1 MHLLSR
7 LGLAACLLV
16 RTAAP
21 SFGVEPP
28 KPFDVKAIDAYLAG
42 QVKSEGFVGL
52 SVVLMKDGRM
62 VLAKGYGKASV
73 KSGAEVGTKTM
84 FGAGSI
90 TKQFVCVCVLLLA
103 EEGKLSVQDKVAKY
117 YPDLARSTDVTLYD
131 LMTHVSGYRDYAP
144 LDFMPPRMAKPIAP
158 DKLIREHAFGKLDFE
173 PGTRWSYSNTGYII
187 LGRVVEKVSGKPL
200 RQFLAE
206 RIFQPIGM
214 KNAAFD
220 PPQDLPGLAAGH
232 ISFAL
237 GEPEIAPWE
246 ADGWNHAAGGLFTT
260 PSDLGKWNLALMEGK
275 LLKPESFR
283 LMTTPRKLADGRT
296 EDYGCGLR
304 IVHRDGEMILR
315 HGGSISGF
323 LASTAM
329 IPRTKSAV
337 ILMTNCDHLNLK
349 ALNDVILT
357 RLLKA
362 GEVSEVPT
370 IRGPGAKETAL
381 ALLHQFQS
389 GKVERANL
397 GEDFNLFLTPK
408 RVEEAKERLKALGEP
423 TTVEVDSVAERGGME
438 EALIFFTFKSRK
450 VKAYLSRTP
459 DGKIQQFLLYKR

>member
-1 MHLLSR
+1 MQMLSR
-7 LGLAACLLV
+7 LCFAAWLLA
-16 RTAAP
+16 RTTSLSVCA
-21 SFGVEPP
+21 EPP
-28 KPFDVKAIDAYLAG
+28 KSFDIKAIDAYLAS
-42 QVKSEGFVGL
+42 QVKTEGFVGL
-52 SVVLMKDGRM
+52 SAVVMKDGKM
-62 VLAKGYGKASV
+62 VLAKSYGKASV
-73 KSGAEVGTKTM
+73 KTGAEVGTNTL

-90 TKQFVCVCVLLLA
+90 TKQFVCVCVLMLA

-117 YPDLARSTDVTLYD
+117 YPDLARATDVTLYD

-158 DKLIREHAFGKLDFE
+158 DKLIQEHAVGKLDFE

-187 LGRVVEKVSGKPL
+187 LGRIVEKVSGKPL
-200 RQFLAE
+200 RQLLAE
-206 RIFQPIGM
+206 RIFQPLGM
-214 KNAAFD
+214 KHSAFD
-220 PPQDLPGLAAGH
+220 PPQDRPGLAAGH
-232 ISFAL
+232 TSFAL

-260 PSDLGKWNLALMEGK
+260 PSDLGKWDLALMEGK
-275 LLKPESFR
+275 LIKPESFR

-304 IVHRDGEMILR
+304 ILRRDGELILR

-349 ALNDVILT
+349 ALNEVLLT
-357 RLLKA
+357 LLLKA
-362 GEVSEVPT
+362 EEVSEVPT

-381 ALLHQFQS
+381 ALLHQLQS

-397 GEDFNLFLTPK
+397 GEDFSLFLTPK
-408 RVEEAKERLKALGEP
+408 RVEDAKERLKALGEP
-423 TTVEVDSVAERGGME
+423 TTVEVDSLAERGGME
-438 EALIFFTFKSRK
+438 EALIFFTFKRKK

-459 DGKIQQFLLYKR
+459 DGKIQQFLLYKG